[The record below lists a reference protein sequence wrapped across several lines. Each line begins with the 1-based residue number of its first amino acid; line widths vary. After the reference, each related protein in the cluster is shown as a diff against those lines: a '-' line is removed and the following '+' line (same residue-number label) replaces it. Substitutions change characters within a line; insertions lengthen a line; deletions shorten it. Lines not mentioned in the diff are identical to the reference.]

1 MIRDTGRQGCDLSEI
16 EEVAAA
22 LRAAVTSLEKAEQ
35 ATQRAAGGFGESAEH
50 LEPAV
55 YGTANP
61 EIGALPGL
69 YDELRQSAEQA
80 VSHFRTVK
88 ATISA
93 YLGKIGASATPANSE
108 VTGPKWEDG
117 ARGRP
122 GVHTTTTPTKSDP
135 ISQDR
140 VDDLKRDLPPRVDRR
155 EGQKTHGQWVTDSG
169 EGDVGHI
176 VSGRDDLEAAAVQ
189 FFKDQGARRIPST
202 TADVE
207 VKLAV
212 HMQNKGIISATVAV
226 NNEVC
231 KGPFGCETL
240 VPKILP
246 QGSALTVYGTTP
258 DGTPIGTTYLG
269 QRKKP

>member
-1 MIRDTGRQGCDLSEI
+1 MSEI
-16 EEVAAA
+16 EAVAAA
-22 LRAAVTSLEKAEQ
+22 LRVALTSLEKADK
-35 ATQRAAGGFGESAEH
+35 ATQQAAGDFGESAAH
-50 LEPAV
+50 LGEAV
-55 YGTANP
+55 YGTADP
-61 EIGALPGL
+61 EMRALPAL

-80 VSHFRTVK
+80 VSHYGTVK
-88 ATISA
+88 ANISA
-93 YLGKIGASATPANSE
+93 YLGELGVLEAPEIPQVSA
-108 VTGPKWEDG
+108 PKAEDG

-122 GVHTTTTPTKSDP
+122 GVHTTTGPQKPDP
-135 ISQDR
+135 VPQDR
-140 VDDLKRDLPPRVDRR
+140 VEELKQDLPPRVQPG
-155 EGQKTHGQWVTDSG
+155 EGQKTHGQWVTNSG
-169 EGDVGHI
+169 DEEAGHI
-176 VSGRDDLEAAAVQ
+176 VSGRDDLEAEAVQ
-189 FFKDQGARRIPST
+189 FFKDQGARRMPST

-212 HMQNKGIISATVAV
+212 HMQNKGITSATVAV

>member
-1 MIRDTGRQGCDLSEI
+1 MSEI
-16 EEVAAA
+16 EAVAAA

-35 ATQRAAGGFGESAEH
+35 ATQQAAGDFGESAAH
-50 LEPAV
+50 LGQAV
-55 YGTANP
+55 YGTTNP

-69 YDELRQSAEQA
+69 YDGLRQSAEQA
-80 VSHFRTVK
+80 VSHYRTVK
-88 ATISA
+88 ASISA
-93 YLGKIGASATPANSE
+93 YLGKLGVPEAPANPQ
-108 VTGPKWEDG
+108 VNAPKAEDG

-122 GVHTTTTPTKSDP
+122 GVHTTTTQTKPDP
-135 ISQDR
+135 VSQDR
-140 VDDLKRDLPPRVDRR
+140 VGELKRGLPPRVDRG

-169 EGDVGHI
+169 DGEAGHI
-176 VSGRDDLEAAAVQ
+176 VSGRDDLEADAVQ
-189 FFKDQGARRIPST
+189 FFKDQGVRRMPST

-212 HMQNKGIISATVAV
+212 HMQNKGITSATVAV

>member
-1 MIRDTGRQGCDLSEI
+1 MSEF
-16 EEVAAA
+16 EAVAAA
-22 LRAAVTSLEKAEQ
+22 LGAAVTSLEQ
-35 ATQRAAGGFGESAEH
+35 AGQAMRQAAGGFEESALQLGE
-50 LEPAV
+50 AV
-55 YGTANP
+55 YGTTDQ
-61 EIGALPGL
+61 EMGALPGR
-69 YDELRQSAEQA
+69 YDELKQTAEQA
-80 VSHFRTVK
+80 ISHFEAVK
-88 ATISA
+88 AKISA
-93 YLGKIGASATPANSE
+93 YRDSIGASAAPENTE
-108 VTGPKWEDG
+108 VTGARREDRP
-117 ARGRP
+117 RGRH
-122 GVHTTTTPTKSDP
+122 GVHTTTTPTKPDP

-140 VDDLKRDLPPRVDRR
+140 VDELKRDLPPRVDRG

-169 EGDVGHI
+169 EGDAGHI
-176 VSGRDDLEAAAVQ
+176 VSGRDDMEAAAVQ
-189 FFKDQGARRIPST
+189 FFKDQGARRMPST

-212 HMQNKGIISATVAV
+212 HMQNKGITSATVAV

>member
-1 MIRDTGRQGCDLSEI
+1 MPGR
-16 EEVAAA
+16 
-22 LRAAVTSLEKAEQ
+22 
-35 ATQRAAGGFGESAEH
+35 
-50 LEPAV
+50 
-55 YGTANP
+55 
-61 EIGALPGL
+61 

-88 ATISA
+88 ANISA

-108 VTGPKWEDG
+108 FTGPKREEG

-122 GVHTTTTPTKSDP
+122 GVHTTTTQTKPDP
-135 ISQDR
+135 VSQDR
-140 VDDLKRDLPPRVDRR
+140 VDELKRDLPPRVDRR

-169 EGDVGHI
+169 EGDAGYI
-176 VSGRDDLEAAAVQ
+176 VSGRDDMEAAAVQ
-189 FFKDQGARRIPST
+189 FFKDQGARRMPST

-212 HMQNKGIISATVAV
+212 RMQNKGITSATVVV

-240 VPKILP
+240 ILKILP
-246 QGSALTVYGTTP
+246 QGSALTVYGTMP
-258 DGTPIGTTYLG
+258 DGQPIGATYLG

>member
-1 MIRDTGRQGCDLSEI
+1 MSEF
-16 EEVAAA
+16 EAVAAA
-22 LRAAVTSLEKAEQ
+22 LGAAITSLEQAELAMQ
-35 ATQRAAGGFGESAEH
+35 QAAGGFEESA
-50 LEPAV
+50 LQLGQAV
-55 YGTANP
+55 HGTTDR

-69 YDELRQSAEQA
+69 YGELRGSAEQA
-80 VSHFRTVK
+80 VSHFK
-88 ATISA
+88 AAKAKISA
-93 YLGKIGASATPANSE
+93 YRDSIGASGASANTE
-108 VTGPKWEDG
+108 VTGQKREDG

-122 GVHTTTTPTKSDP
+122 GVHTTTAQEKPDP
-135 ISQDR
+135 VSQDR
-140 VDDLKRDLPPRVDRR
+140 VDELRQDLPPRVEPG

-169 EGDVGHI
+169 EEEAGHI
-176 VSGRDDLEAAAVQ
+176 VSGRDDMEAAAVQ
-189 FFKDQGARRIPST
+189 FFKDQGARRMPST

-212 HMQNKGIISATVAV
+212 HMQNEGITSATVAV

-258 DGTPIGTTYLG
+258 DGQPIGTTYLG
-269 QRKKP
+269 QRKKS

>member
-1 MIRDTGRQGCDLSEI
+1 MSDI
-16 EEVAAA
+16 EAVAAA
-22 LRAAVTSLEKAEQ
+22 LAAAVTSIEQAEQ
-35 ATQRAAGGFGESAEH
+35 ATQEAAGGFGESA
-50 LEPAV
+50 LQLGQAV
-55 YGTANP
+55 YGTGNP

-69 YDELRQSAEQA
+69 YDGLRQSAEQA
-80 VSHFRTVK
+80 VSHLRTVK
-88 ATISA
+88 ASISA
-93 YLGKIGASATPANSE
+93 YLDGIGASAKPANTEFTES
-108 VTGPKWEDG
+108 KREDG
-117 ARGRP
+117 PRGRR
-122 GVHTTTTPTKSDP
+122 GVRTTTTQKKPDP
-135 ISQDR
+135 VSQDR
-140 VDDLKRDLPPRVDRR
+140 VDELRQNLPPRVDRG

-169 EGDVGHI
+169 EGEPWHI
-176 VSGRDDLEAAAVQ
+176 VSGRDDMEAAAVQ
-189 FFKDQGARRIPST
+189 FFKDQGARRMPST

-212 HMQNKGIISATVAV
+212 HMQNKGISSATVAV